1 MVFETMECI
10 DDPSF
15 CITLQLHLEHLDEIC
30 VMRERET
37 ERKTQTSTATDAEND
52 SHNGTDT

>member
-1 MVFETMECI
+1 MAFEAMECI

-37 ERKTQTSTATDAEND
+37 ARKTQTSRATDTENEYHQD
-52 SHNGTDT
+52 TDT